1 MHSRVDQFPVPPK
14 SLKFFCYLGRL
25 ELMNRIR
32 LLSFV
37 FCFSAVLTSA
47 QDKGTFSFLRNEIGA
62 RASAMNGSFVSM
74 TDDPNLLFY
83 NPGALTTLP
92 RSEASAGFLKHLL
105 DVNGGY
111 ISYSRPLEGI
121 GTLGAGVI
129 YMDYGSFDQTDES
142 MNILGSFSARDL
154 ALVVGV
160 ARSLDEVTS
169 VGINAK
175 LIYSSIAEFSSTGIA
190 LDAGVLYNIPA
201 QNITI
206 GASVLSLG
214 TQLKSYSG
222 TKESLPLD
230 IKIGITK
237 RPEHLPVLL
246 NLDFHRL
253 ADKQDSF
260 ADRFSSFS
268 VGAEFIMSE
277 SVRLRVGYNNQQ
289 RKELKLGTS
298 AGLAGMSLG
307 GGILLGE
314 YVVDY
319 AFNSYG
325 KIGSLHR
332 ISIGMSL

>member
-1 MHSRVDQFPVPPK
+1 
-14 SLKFFCYLGRL
+14 
-25 ELMNRIR
+25 MNRIGMCI
-32 LLSFV
+32 LAIWI
-37 FCFSAVLTSA
+37 SASVAGA
-47 QDKGTFSFLRNEIGA
+47 QEQGTFSFLRNEIGA

-74 TDDPNLLFY
+74 TDDPNLIFY
-83 NPGALTTLP
+83 NPGALTTITRP
-92 RSEASAGFLKHLL
+92 EASAGFLKHLL

-111 ISYSRPLEGI
+111 LSYARSVEGI
-121 GTLGAGVI
+121 GTVAAGII

-160 ARSLDEVTS
+160 GRSLDEVTS
-169 VGINAK
+169 VGLNAK
-175 LIYSSIAEFSSTGIA
+175 IIYSSIAEFKSSGIA
-190 LDAGVLYNIPA
+190 LDAGVLYKIPS

-214 TQLKSYSG
+214 TQLKSYDG
-222 TKESLPLD
+222 TRESLPLD
-230 IKIGITK
+230 VKIGITK
-237 RPEHLPVLL
+237 RPEHLPVFL
-246 NLDFHRL
+246 NLDFHRM
-253 ADKQDSF
+253 ADKQDKLM
-260 ADRFSSFS
+260 DHFSSFS
-268 VGAEFIMSE
+268 FGAEFIMSE

-332 ISIGMSL
+332 VSIGMSL